1 VTRTRTTNDDTYV
14 LRDPFVLDEQGSFSG
29 PVDIAVAHGWIVA
42 VGPDLPSD
50 GAPSIDCADLWV
62 MPGVFDCHDHVALS
76 SLDPMELLRT
86 PVTQWSLETAQ
97 NLRRT
102 LEAGVTYVRD
112 ASGADA
118 GMRTAVERG
127 YVPGPELSLSV
138 VALSET
144 GGHMDGFLPGPGL
157 ELSSEYTVPDYPGR
171 PPYRVDGPE
180 EMRRAV
186 RELVRA
192 GADWIKLCTTGGVL
206 SIHDDPL
213 EPQFTVEEI
222 AMAVHEATRRG
233 KGVMVHALGGEGL
246 DNAVAAGVRSVE
258 HGIFLSEEQAAAM
271 AAAGCY
277 LVPTLAILDHVLAWA
292 RDGQLPPHA
301 TEKAMEL
308 EGQLGVA
315 VAVARAHGV
324 PIAMG
329 TDFMHRDEHGGNLV
343 ELPLMRRAG
352 LTVEETLLA
361 ATAGGAELCG
371 VADRLGRIAPGRRFD
386 AIVVEEDP
394 GDLSMFASPDAVK
407 AVFQAGRLVRPYE
420 RFGSPAG
427 VP

>member
-1 VTRTRTTNDDTYV
+1 MILTIMGDDTYV
-14 LRDPFVLDEQGSFSG
+14 LRGPSVLDEQGSFSG
-29 PVDIAVAHGWIVA
+29 PVDIAVERGWIVE
-42 VGPDLPSD
+42 VGADLRSYD
-50 GAPSIDCADLWV
+50 APSIDFAGLWV
-62 MPGVFDCHDHVALS
+62 MPGVFDCHAHVALS
-76 SLDPMELLRT
+76 SFDPMELLRT
-86 PVTQWSLETAQ
+86 PITQWSLETAR

-102 LEAGVTYVRD
+102 LECGVTFVRD

-127 YVPGPELSLSV
+127 YVPGPELSISV

-171 PPYRVDGPE
+171 PPYRVDGPD

-186 RELVRA
+186 RELVRS

-213 EPQFTVEEI
+213 EPQFTVAEI
-222 AMAVHEATRRG
+222 EMAVGEAARRG
-233 KGVMVHALGGEGL
+233 KGVMAHALGGEGL
-246 DNAVAAGVRSVE
+246 DNAIAAGVRSVE
-258 HGIFLSEEQAAAM
+258 HGIFLSEAQAAAM
-271 AAAGCY
+271 ADAGCY
-277 LVPTLAILDHVLAWA
+277 LVPTLAIVEDVLAWA
-292 RDGQLPPHA
+292 RDGRLPAHA
-301 TEKAMEL
+301 VAKAAEL
-308 EGQLGVA
+308 ERHAGAA

-324 PIAMG
+324 PIALG
-329 TDFMHRDEHGGNLV
+329 TDFMHRDEHGRNLV

-361 ATAGGAELCG
+361 ATAAGAELCG

-386 AIVVEEDP
+386 AIVLEEDP
-394 GDLSMFASPDAVK
+394 GDLSLFASPGAVK
-407 AVFQAGRLVRPYE
+407 AVLQAGRPVREYE
-420 RFGSPAG
+420 RFGTAAG
-427 VP
+427 VA